1 MEETPKENMTW
12 LGCGMELDEK
22 NTDSVNENQSDDD
35 NDKQRDGNNV
45 EHSDN
50 DNKIAQI
57 LLKIHSFLLK
67 TIP

>member
-1 MEETPKENMTW
+1 
-12 LGCGMELDEK
+12 MELDEK